1 MGLPVV
7 FYGPNKL
14 ERKKKEKRKKEEA
27 KLQIIS
33 SKIDCFQ
40 SC

>member
-14 ERKKKEKRKKEEA
+14 ERKKKKRKKEEA